1 MKKRIIT
8 VIVAAA
14 ALLTLTASPA
24 AAIPTF
30 NSASGVLVRHDD
42 GYLITG
48 TLRDADGQVV
58 GSLHGTLTELTT
70 GFTTCLA
77 TGTASFGC
85 YFAPPGTPPNNCNVL
100 GGGVTLNFRGTVYD
114 SFVAGDAIG
123 HSDSGLCRNADT
135 PTTYGLG
142 LYLWSTSHVPPG
154 EFPDIF
160 NVGGTVQQITPTLF
174 KWSS

>member
-1 MKKRIIT
+1 M
-8 VIVAAA
+8 
-14 ALLTLTASPA
+14 
-24 AAIPTF
+24 
-30 NSASGVLVRHDD
+30 LVRHDD

-58 GSLHGTLTELTT
+58 GTLHGTLTELTT
-70 GFTTCLA
+70 GFTTCPQL
-77 TGTASFGC
+77 GTASFVVTSHRR
-85 YFAPPGTPPNNCNVL
+85 APRQTCNVL